1 MDVYHPI
8 GPTDADPSLC
18 AVLAIILFI
27 TVGILSNYLFL
38 KLLFI
43 VGSALKPLI
52 FTFIN
57 WSRHSLSVVW
67 NSNVLCALVLL
78 VIAATLICSVTPRA
92 ISART
97 PSRRKL
103 G

>member
-8 GPTDADPSLC
+8 GPTDADPSIC
-18 AVLAIILFI
+18 AVLTIILFT
-27 TVGILSNYLFL
+27 TVGILANYLFF

-43 VGSALKPLI
+43 VGSALPSIVFAL
-52 FTFIN
+52 IN

-78 VIAATLICSVTPRA
+78 VIAATFSLVMFR
-92 ISART
+92 RT
-97 PSRRKL
+97 LPA
-103 G
+103 

>member
-8 GPTDADPSLC
+8 GPTDADPSIC
-18 AVLAIILFI
+18 AVLTIILFT
-27 TVGILSNYLFL
+27 TVGILANYLFF

-43 VGSALKPLI
+43 VGSALPSIVFAL
-52 FTFIN
+52 IN

-78 VIAATLICSVTPRA
+78 VIAATFNAMMFR
-92 ISART
+92 RT
-97 PSRRKL
+97 LPAYLR
-103 G
+103 

>member
-1 MDVYHPI
+1 MDVYHLI

-38 KLLFI
+38 KFLFN

-78 VIAATLICSVTPRA
+78 VIAATFSLVMFR
-92 ISART
+92 RT
-97 PSRRKL
+97 LPA
-103 G
+103 